1 MKVLVTGSNG
11 LVGSEAVL
19 YYDRQGA
26 SVLGIDN
33 NMRRDFF
40 GPAGDTAWMLQTLQR
55 SCKHFTHRDIDIRNR
70 AAIFDLFRKEKP
82 DIIIH
87 CAAQPSHDLAKDRPL
102 DDFEVNALGTL
113 NVLEATRQNVPNAVF
128 VFASTNKVYGDA
140 PNEVTVK
147 ELPTRWEYAREEDYP
162 GISETCRID
171 NCLHSLFGASKASAD
186 ILCQEYGKY
195 FGMRVGI
202 FRAGCMTGSAHSGV
216 PLHGFLSYLVKVAVR
231 NETYTIIGYKGKQ
244 VRDQIH
250 SFDVISAF
258 DAFVQNPRPGEVYN
272 LGGGRE
278 NNASVLECIAMIQ
291 QRLDREMKTVYVEEP
306 RMGDHICYISDLRKL
321 KKHYPCWKIT
331 KSLETIIDEIITAEQ
346 EKLS

>member
-40 GPAGDTAWMLQTLQR
+40 GPAGDTTWMLQTLQR

-70 AAIFDLFRKEKP
+70 AVIFDLFRKEKP

-113 NVLEATRQNVPNAVF
+113 HLLEAARTTVPEAVF

-195 FGMRVGI
+195 FGMKVGI

-258 DAFVQNPRPGEVYN
+258 DAFVQNPRPGQVYN

-291 QRLDREMKTVYVEEP
+291 QRLGREMKTVYVEEP
-306 RMGDHICYISDLRKL
+306 RVGDHICYISDLRKL
-321 KKHYPCWKIT
+321 KAHYPGWKIT
-331 KSLETIIDEIITAEQ
+331 KSLEKIIDEIITAEQ

>member
-55 SCKHFTHRDIDIRNR
+55 SCKHFTHRDIDIRDR

-113 NVLEATRQNVPNAVF
+113 NLLEASRQNSPNSVF

-162 GISETCRID
+162 GINETCRID

-195 FGMRVGI
+195 FGMKVGI
-202 FRAGCMTGSAHSGV
+202 FRAGCMTGSAHAGV

-231 NETYTIIGYKGKQ
+231 DETYTIIGYKGKQ

-278 NNASVLECIAMIQ
+278 NNASVLECIEMIQ
-291 QRLDREMKTVYVEEP
+291 QHIGRTIKTTYIEKP
-306 RMGDHICYISDLRKL
+306 RTGDHICYISDLRKL
-321 KKHYPCWKIT
+321 KSHFPGWKIT
-331 KSLETIIDEIITAEQ
+331 KSLATIIDEIVAAEQ
-346 EKLS
+346 AKLS